1 MSLLADAVYTRGC
14 THDTAAGRALGYRC
28 VRRMATCRGAGA
40 TDLRSIARCT
50 NQSIAMQTDS
60 VDNNTHTPEDPIK
73 LPHHNRMPT
82 LDYYGGNVWVY
93 EGVYFMFTHRTW
105 HWSARKYPTTEKIE
119 PGMFA
124 PAIVSAAAP
133 FAPLRLLATKLLRTD

>member
-1 MSLLADAVYTRGC
+1 
-14 THDTAAGRALGYRC
+14 
-28 VRRMATCRGAGA
+28 
-40 TDLRSIARCT
+40 
-50 NQSIAMQTDS
+50 
-60 VDNNTHTPEDPIK
+60 
-73 LPHHNRMPT
+73 MPT

-133 FAPLRLLATKLLRTD
+133 FAPLSALCAFAPSCNKAAAHRLTSAWHTAGTG